1 MPTISLTDQL
11 GVEIDVALSDDSAL
25 SKYIKDL
32 KKLKFSELKFTPL
45 ENTPL
50 DQIPLKSF
58 TTGIAFEQPLG
69 VGIEGAEM
77 KIGAGASGT
86 FKLLSSKDK
95 QLFDPDAFG
104 DSIPIGANQLWLV
117 MGTAA
122 KMSAE
127 LANKTGNLSFGFGAG
142 TQIALNTYRLFEKG
156 PAGVFQNG
164 LAALK
169 ESVAGFEI
177 PGDLED
183 LERMAKGTVA
193 TVEGNGS
200 LKFSGAFDVL
210 SVVNPLAGVNL
221 PDPIGELKVS
231 SGSSI
236 KVGAS
241 VEIIGAYQMR
251 VQKTD
256 KDKVRLGYYKKR
268 GTEFSLKVSA
278 SSGLSAGPGKFDL
291 IEILLKAISSNPA
304 VDMDELK
311 KAGLNES
318 QIEGIKKVLEA
329 GVSRKLEIALGF
341 ELNSAETSEAA
352 FLFDLDLNKLDQ
364 TGRSAVHAALDG
376 DLSGFGSGAEK
387 LPVGV
392 SLVRSIFT
400 EIQKEKHSLKFNLLG
415 IYNFMQVSTLIL
427 KGRVMFEPATGELII
442 TDTATAT
449 RIAASTLNFAADGE
463 KLRKVLAESVLLTV
477 AYQCSKLV
485 THQPRLRVAHSYFEL
500 HTKTDRTA
508 LKNNLEVFEALGLM
522 KKVDKDKIL
531 GAALE
536 FGRTTLYAETSY
548 DEQVANDLFLKNGA
562 ARAQEE
568 YERAGRQ
575 ALALLVQPGEED
587 EFRRLPAT
595 DDNLWKEMSKQ
606 GQPNFRFIAQ
616 LKKLNPPALGA
627 VTTDYSVIKWWAESM
642 VKMSEKLAEM
652 GQFLK
657 DNPQIDPGNK
667 TFISFR
673 TKLASSLKSVAS
685 KTKSEFGDP
694 WGLVAMDVVSGG
706 RAAAKALLMGPA
718 LAILRER

>member
-11 GVEIDVALSDDSAL
+11 GVEIDVALNDDSAL

-32 KKLKFSELKFTPL
+32 KKLKFSELKFAPL
-45 ENTPL
+45 ENTAL

-58 TTGIAFEQPLG
+58 TTGITFEQPVG
-69 VGIEGAEM
+69 VGIDGAEM

-95 QLFDPDAFG
+95 QLFDPDTFG
-104 DSIPIGANQLWLV
+104 DSIPIAADQLWLV
-117 MGTAA
+117 MGTLANL
-122 KMSAE
+122 SAE
-127 LANKTGNLSFGFGAG
+127 LANKTGDLSFGFGAG
-142 TQIALNTYRLFEKG
+142 TQIALMTYRLFEKD
-156 PAGVFQNG
+156 PAGGFPNS

-169 ESVAGFEI
+169 ETVAGFQI
-177 PGDLED
+177 AGDLED

-210 SVVNPLAGVNL
+210 SVVNPLAAVNL
-221 PDPIGELKVS
+221 PDPIGELKVN

-241 VEIIGAYQMR
+241 VEITGGYQIR
-251 VQKTD
+251 VQKLD
-256 KDKVRLGYYKKR
+256 SEKVRLGYYKKR

-291 IEILLKAISSNPA
+291 IEILVKAISSNPT
-304 VDMDELK
+304 VDMEELK

-341 ELNSAETSEAA
+341 ELNSADTSEAA

-364 TGRSAVHAALDG
+364 TGRQAVHAALDG

-427 KGRVMFEPATGELII
+427 KGRMLFEPATGELII
-442 TDTATAT
+442 TDTATAS
-449 RIAASTLNFAADGE
+449 RIETATLNFAADGE

-485 THQPRLRVAHSYFEL
+485 IQPPQLKVAHSYFEL

-508 LKNNLEVFEALGLM
+508 LKNNLDVFEALGLM
-522 KKVDKDKIL
+522 KKVEKNKIL
-531 GAALE
+531 GASIQ

-548 DEQVANDLFLKNGA
+548 DEQLANDLFLKNGA
-562 ARAQEE
+562 ARTQEE
-568 YERAGRQ
+568 YERAGRK
-575 ALALLVQPGEED
+575 ALALLVQPGEAD
-587 EFRRLPAT
+587 ESRRLPAT

-616 LKKLNPPALGA
+616 LKPLNPAALGA
-627 VTTDYSVIKWWAESM
+627 VTTDYTVIKWWAESM
-642 VKMSEKLAEM
+642 ANMSEKLKEM
-652 GQFLK
+652 RQFLK
-657 DNPQIDPGNK
+657 ENPQIDPGNK
-667 TFISFR
+667 TFISLR
-673 TKLASSLKSVAS
+673 TKLASSLKAVAS

-706 RAAAKALLMGPA
+706 NAAAKALLMGPA

>member
-11 GVEIDVALSDDSAL
+11 GVEIDVALNDDSAL

-45 ENTPL
+45 ENATL
-50 DQIPLKSF
+50 DQIPVKSF
-58 TTGIAFEQPLG
+58 TTGIAFEQPVG
-69 VGIEGAEM
+69 VGIDGAEM

-95 QLFDPDAFG
+95 QLFDPDVFG

-117 MGTAA
+117 MGAAA
-122 KMSAE
+122 KLSAE
-127 LANKTGNLSFGFGAG
+127 LANKTGDLSFGFGAG

-169 ESVAGFEI
+169 ETVSGFEI

-183 LERMAKGTVA
+183 LERMAKGTVV

-210 SVVNPLAGVNL
+210 SVVNPLAAVNL

-241 VEIIGAYQMR
+241 VEIIGAYQIR
-251 VQKTD
+251 VQKLD

-278 SSGLSAGPGKFDL
+278 SSGLSAGPGKF
-291 IEILLKAISSNPA
+291 SSNPA

-311 KAGLNES
+311 KAGLTES

-352 FLFDLDLNKLDQ
+352 FLFDLDLKKLDQ
-364 TGRSAVHAALDG
+364 TGRQAVHAALDG

-400 EIQKEKHSLKFNLLG
+400 EVQKEKHSLKFNLLG
-415 IYNFMQVSTLIL
+415 IYNFMRVSTLIL
-427 KGRVMFEPATGELII
+427 KGRILFEPATGELII
-442 TDTATAT
+442 TDTATAS
-449 RIAASTLNFAADGE
+449 RIETATLNFAADGE

-485 THQPRLRVAHSYFEL
+485 THQPQLKVAHSYFEL

-508 LKNNLEVFEALGLM
+508 LKNNLDVFEALGLM
-522 KKVDKDKIL
+522 KKVEKNKIL
-531 GAALE
+531 GTALE

-548 DEQVANDLFLKNGA
+548 DEQVANDLFLKNDA

-568 YERAGRQ
+568 YERAGRK

-595 DDNLWKEMSKQ
+595 DDSLWKEMSKQ

-616 LKKLNPPALGA
+616 LKPLNPAALGA
-627 VTTDYSVIKWWAESM
+627 VTTDYTVIKWWAESM
-642 VKMSEKLAEM
+642 AKMSERLAEM
-652 GQFLK
+652 RQFLK

-673 TKLASSLKSVAS
+673 TKLASSLKAVAS

-694 WGLVAMDVVSGG
+694 WGLVAMDTVSGG
-706 RAAAKALLMGPA
+706 KAAAKALLMGSA